1 MNQLSYWLQ
10 NVTLETGFQVE
21 DGRVTATKTAAG
33 HVKIVDGKVAAVTFE
48 PLASDDTLPK
58 RDAKG
63 ALLLPAFREAHIHLD
78 KTYYGRPWQAVK
90 PARSIFDR
98 IEEERQLLPQLLPTA
113 AEKAREILELML
125 RCGSTSVRGHVNIEP
140 TSGMRGLEAAQQ
152 ALADYAD
159 KLSCELVAFPQHGL
173 LLSDSRSLVK
183 QAIELGATHVGGLD
197 PIAVDG
203 DMERSLQA
211 MMNIATET
219 GAGIDMHLH
228 EGGTA
233 GYAIMNRLADL
244 TLDAGWQGKVTVSH
258 AFGFAS
264 GTPAEAERL
273 AERFAEAG
281 ISIASTVPIGR
292 MIMPLSMLHGKGV
305 KVELGTDSLTDHWSP
320 FGNGDNLEKAGR
332 YAELYRMTD
341 ELSLSRA
348 LQFITGGVL
357 PLNDA
362 GERLWPAVGDDAS
375 GVLVQASCS
384 AEAVARRAPRV
395 ASLHKGVVSWGQ
407 LPCSDE

>member
-1 MNQLSYWLQ
+1 MKHTTYWLE
-10 NVTLETGFQVE
+10 NVRLETGFQME
-21 DGRVTATKTAAG
+21 DGEVTATETATG
-33 HVKIVDGKVAAVTFE
+33 HIQIVDGKVAALTFD
-48 PLASDDTLPK
+48 PIPADDTLPR

-98 IEEERQLLPQLLPTA
+98 IEEERQLLPKLLPTA
-113 AEKAREILELML
+113 ANTAKEILELML
-125 RCGSTSVRGHVNIEP
+125 RCGSTFVRGHVNIEP
-140 TSGMRGLEAAQQ
+140 TSGMRGLEAAQE
-152 ALADYAD
+152 ALAAYAD
-159 KLSCELVAFPQHGL
+159 KLSYELVAFPQHGL
-173 LLSDSRSLVK
+173 LLSDSRGLVK

-203 DMERSLQA
+203 DMERSLHA
-211 MMNIATET
+211 MMDIAVET
-219 GAGIDMHLH
+219 GAGVDMHLH
-228 EGGTA
+228 EQGA
-233 GYAIMNRLADL
+233 NGYAIMNRLADL

-264 GTPAEAERL
+264 GTAAEAEQL
-273 AERFAEAG
+273 AERFSEAG
-281 ISIASTVPIGR
+281 ISVASTVPIGR
-292 MIMPLSMLHGKGV
+292 MVMPLPMLHSKGV

-320 FGNGDNLEKAGR
+320 WGNGDNLEKAGR
-332 YAELYRMTD
+332 FAELYHMAD
-341 ELSLSRA
+341 ERSLTRA

-357 PLNDA
+357 PLSDT
-362 GERLWPAVGDDAS
+362 GERVWPAVGDDAS

-384 AEAVARRAPRV
+384 AEAVARRAPRI

-407 LPCSDE
+407 L